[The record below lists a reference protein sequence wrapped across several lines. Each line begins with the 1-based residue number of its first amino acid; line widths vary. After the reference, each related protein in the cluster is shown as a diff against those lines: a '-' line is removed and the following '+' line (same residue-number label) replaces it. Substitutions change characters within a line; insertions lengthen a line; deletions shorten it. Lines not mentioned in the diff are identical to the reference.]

1 MLLNLLNF
9 FPYWKSD
16 NFENT
21 VYKNTTREALTLH
34 NFFSWTWPGSFLSS
48 NFRKAEGIQKS
59 VKNFVFVLST
69 SRSPHPCVGEI
80 VHTAGWWLGIE
91 ANLHKKFCWATPKVS
106 PTFLK
111 KQQSWHLI
119 SPQQICKDLD
129 FTKKSKTTSSVEKL
143 STQLP
148 SNWNPS

>member
-9 FPYWKSD
+9 FSSWKSKKLED
-16 NFENT
+16 T
-21 VYKNTTREALTLH
+21 LHSSTTRQALTQH
-34 NFFSWTWPGSFLSS
+34 NFFSWTWAGSFLSS

-59 VKNFVFVLST
+59 VKNFVLVLST

-80 VHTAGWWLGIE
+80 VHTVGWWQGID
-91 ANLHKKFCWATPKVS
+91 ATLHRKFCSATSKVT

-129 FTKKSKTTSSVEKL
+129 CTTKSKTTSSVEKV
-143 STQLP
+143 STQALQT
-148 SNWNPS
+148 